1 MIQENMKI
9 NQNTERK
16 KIEQDRARQ
25 TREEK
30 VKDNVTD
37 KIRERKQR
45 VNYRN
50 KKLSTTT
57 QPKSTQ
63 LS

>member
-1 MIQENMKI
+1 MKI